1 MSQRTRF
8 GASRCLVAI
17 GVLAL
22 TACKKDAPPAPES
35 IPVGVV
41 LPITGREAKPGQY
54 QKEGIEMAIQEVNQA
69 GGVFVRSLGKKLPLR
84 EIFYDDGSDQA
95 KSASLA
101 ERTMSSDGVV
111 AVVGAYSSALGE
123 AQSVM
128 PDRYHVPWITA
139 GAAASTIFSHG
150 YQYVFGM
157 LSPTDILGSTTA
169 EFLGQLVD
177 QGKLRKGLNLAL
189 ALENTDHGVDY
200 GNGIKQWMAA
210 HPGYFNLVFSESFDL
225 GSPDF
230 SGLLQKVKSAKADIF
245 LSDAHLQDYI
255 TMHRQYIQNGMHHQM
270 LSYGA
275 RGPEADARKAL
286 GDGVDYIFA
295 GIWWSKNL
303 PYPQVKK
310 FIAAYKVY
318 TGREPDSYYPA
329 SAYEAVRALVAAI
342 EKAGSLDRTAIR
354 DALRTI
360 ELKGSLLPGQLVKFP
375 PNGQVHT
382 PFVIVQNKQG
392 GKVDIVFP
400 KDAATGDA
408 VAPIPTRG

>member
-1 MSQRTRF
+1 MKSPGESNRCFETAEKDIVGHTPCRALGSTAFVSGGPRKEWFMSRGTRF
-8 GASRCLVAI
+8 GAYTGWCVI
-17 GVLAL
+17 GALAR
-22 TACKKDAPPAPES
+22 TACKQNAPGAPES

-54 QKEGIEMAIQEVNQA
+54 QKEGIEMAIQQVNQA
-69 GGVFVRSLGKKLPLR
+69 GGVMVRSLGKKLALR

-128 PDRYHVPWITA
+128 PDRYHVPWITT

-150 YQYVFGM
+150 YQFGFGM

-200 GNGIKQWMAA
+200 GNGIKQWIAA

-230 SGLLQKVKSAKADIF
+230 SGLLRKAKTAKADIF

-255 TMHRQYIQNGMHHQM
+255 TRHRQYIQNGRHHHII
-270 LSYGA
+270 S
-275 RGPEADARKAL
+275 D
-286 GDGVDYIFA
+286 
-295 GIWWSKNL
+295 
-303 PYPQVKK
+303 
-310 FIAAYKVY
+310 
-318 TGREPDSYYPA
+318 
-329 SAYEAVRALVAAI
+329 
-342 EKAGSLDRTAIR
+342 
-354 DALRTI
+354 
-360 ELKGSLLPGQLVKFP
+360 
-375 PNGQVHT
+375 
-382 PFVIVQNKQG
+382 
-392 GKVDIVFP
+392 
-400 KDAATGDA
+400 
-408 VAPIPTRG
+408 